1 MHTAYSSYY
10 SGVARNCTGGGG
22 GGGGFPTGWVRV
34 CNLLICLLV
43 TKENVT
49 LSWKDEPTT

>member
-22 GGGGFPTGWVRV
+22 GGGVSDRV
-34 CNLLICLLV
+34 GAGVQSSYMPACH
-43 TKENVT
+43 
-49 LSWKDEPTT
+49 